1 MEGADLDPLGVNGGH
16 GGFEVA
22 ELLPLLAVKPAL
34 TPGFGGGS
42 WLLRSLFAMGRSLAR
57 GELSRQME
65 DDPSRRSK
73 WAGLLKLVKTVLL
86 RTRTTQTMTETTVLD
101 FKLSNTFEEYRA
113 HMNAP
118 EQQAMFAEMGVKTF
132 FIGVC
137 KDDPQRAT
145 VMFQGPED
153 VLYNIF
159 TNLETKPIVEASGHV
174 YEGTVITRWLA

>member
-1 MEGADLDPLGVNGGH
+1 M
-16 GGFEVA
+16 
-22 ELLPLLAVKPAL
+22 
-34 TPGFGGGS
+34 
-42 WLLRSLFAMGRSLAR
+42 LRSLFAMGRSLAS
-57 GELSRQME
+57 GEHSRQIE
-65 DDPSRRSK
+65 NGPPGKRK
-73 WAGLLKLVKTVLL
+73 WAGLLKLVKTDLL

-159 TNLETKPIVEASGHV
+159 TNPESKPIVEASGHV